1 MSILIERV
9 LVSGKERDIYI
20 DGTEIAAITEAGRG
34 RATAGGN
41 VDVVIDGRDKAAI
54 PGLFNGHTHAA
65 MTLLRGYA
73 DDMPLH
79 AWLTTK
85 IWPLEARMTEE
96 DVYWGTKLACLEMIK
111 SGTTFFNDMYW
122 YWTGSARA
130 VAESG
135 LRGMLSAVFIDGFD
149 EAKAREQIER
159 NEALYR
165 DWTRRSDRVLFALG
179 PHALYTV
186 SEESLCWAR
195 DFSEQHD
202 VLVHLHLSETEA
214 EVAQC
219 QERYGMRPVEF
230 LDSIGFLSPRTI
242 ACHAVHLS
250 PKEMALMK
258 QHDVKLVH
266 NPVSNMKLASGT
278 LRFAALK
285 AAGLY
290 GNIALGTDGCASNNN
305 LDLFEEMKVASLVHK
320 AFSGDPTLL
329 SAEEAFGLATRNAA
343 NVFRVNAGAI
353 AVGKLADIALLDLRK
368 VALVPNHHLIS
379 NIVYAA
385 HGCCVD
391 TVICDGQILMEG
403 RTVEGEAEI
412 VERAQAVARDLVER
426 AHD

>member
-9 LVSGKERDIYI
+9 LLDDRERDIII
-20 DGTEIAAITEAGRG
+20 DGNEIAAITEAGRG
-34 RATAGGN
+34 RATAGAT
-41 VDVVIDGRDKAAI
+41 DILIDGQHKAAI

-79 AWLTTK
+79 EWLTTK

-122 YWTGSARA
+122 YWASSARA

-135 LRGMLSAVFIDGFD
+135 IRGMLSAVFIDSFD
-149 EAKAREQIER
+149 SAQAQKQITR
-159 NEALYR
+159 NEALYHE
-165 DWTRRSDRVLFALG
+165 WTRRSDRVMFALG

-195 DFSEQHD
+195 DFSQQHD
-202 VLVHLHLSETEA
+202 LLVHIHLSETEA
-214 EVAQC
+214 EVEQC

-230 LDSIGFLSPRTI
+230 LDKIGFLSHRTI
-242 ACHAVHLS
+242 ACHGVHLS
-250 PKEMALMK
+250 NNEIALLK

-266 NPVSNMKLASGT
+266 NPASNMKLASGT
-278 LRFAALK
+278 LPYAELK

-290 GNIALGTDGCASNNN
+290 QNIALGTDGCASNNN
-305 LDLFEEMKVASLVHK
+305 LDLFEEMKIASLVHK
-320 AFSGDPTLL
+320 TVSGDPTCM
-329 SAEEAFGLATRNAA
+329 SAADAFGLATRNAA
-343 NVFRVNAGAI
+343 RIFRVNAGEI
-353 AVGKLADIALLDLRK
+353 AVGKLADITLLDLRQA
-368 VALVPNHHLIS
+368 ALVPNHNLIS

-385 HGCCVD
+385 NGGCVD
-391 TVICDGQILMEG
+391 TVICDGRVLMEE
-403 RTVEGEAEI
+403 RTIEGEAEI
-412 VERAQAVARDLVER
+412 VEHAQAVARELVNRDER
-426 AHD
+426 P